1 MKVAAKPQLTIEQ
14 KKANV
19 DLYIIIGITI
29 LILAIYTSFQA
40 QFNLLAIDQE
50 IHILLRTIVIAFMQ
64 FGVAGLGIVSVM
76 ILRKESFQSYVLKRK
91 GALKSIIL
99 SALMFVPYVVFAIFA
114 GHFNGYLP
122 LQSVFMTK
130 EVLASNFPTNII
142 GMLLI
147 AASWGF
153 FEGFNYVVISKKI
166 NTRYPS
172 SNKWLNWGAIICAV
186 VCILIHGVVGVTAES
201 LFEMLSVFIIIY
213 GMLMVK
219 EHTGN
224 AWGSVFIFIFL
235 WNAL

>member
-76 ILRKESFQSYVLKRK
+76 ILRKESFQSYGLKRK

-99 SALMFVPYVVFAIFA
+99 
-114 GHFNGYLP
+114 LP
-122 LQSVFMTK
+122 
-130 EVLASNFPTNII
+130 
-142 GMLLI
+142 
-147 AASWGF
+147 
-153 FEGFNYVVISKKI
+153 
-166 NTRYPS
+166 
-172 SNKWLNWGAIICAV
+172 
-186 VCILIHGVVGVTAES
+186 
-201 LFEMLSVFIIIY
+201 
-213 GMLMVK
+213 
-219 EHTGN
+219 
-224 AWGSVFIFIFL
+224 
-235 WNAL
+235 